1 MDRQAFDFGLCFAI
15 CANWSSNHHCRK
27 KPSSIIT
34 CSTLRGQKRE
44 RSHIVVVRCHQTC
57 ACCGAGH
64 SLALALHSK
73 SCVHRVCCHVAMD
86 GTCAL
91 LCVLSPSAF
100 SAHGHARTTKHANV
114 TREHEHE
121 FTAHPCGM
129 ATDANK
135 RVAVSCFVAARASA
149 WRAAGNRRR
158 RIQPTGP
165 QSQLGPAQ
173 CNAQAKDQTGAKG
186 GGGQKEQRCPD
197 RHR

>member
-1 MDRQAFDFGLCFAI
+1 MRSGTMDVGARTLVGMDRQAFDFGLCFAI

-100 SAHGHARTTKHANV
+100 SAHGHADTIRSHPDSLLGRTFVFSDGKQVLAWLKNALWSSQV
-114 TREHEHE
+114 G
-121 FTAHPCGM
+121 PDPVCL
-129 ATDANK
+129 
-135 RVAVSCFVAARASA
+135 VQCVAASSHSLCHSSCPCSASGRSS
-149 WRAAGNRRR
+149 WVV
-158 RIQPTGP
+158 
-165 QSQLGPAQ
+165 SQ
-173 CNAQAKDQTGAKG
+173 C
-186 GGGQKEQRCPD
+186 
-197 RHR
+197 